1 MTSEKKGVFAV
12 QSSSISPS
20 IYVLMM
26 FYQCRFIAP
35 CKMFFISAPNTPL
48 TKTSKACLDCTPVPQ
63 IQSLVWKTGV
73 PTPSLDGTLT
83 PNQEAIN
90 LLAGFAMGSV
100 MMEGDIVQHLPATQG
115 NKAIGE
121 SLSELP
127 WYSPDP
133 TKKTGGSAICS
144 KRAMLAVKAP
154 KKCKNTQTQAGL
166 MATQH
171 PCQRVPNSE
180 IRIENIIPGSPEY
193 IPYKRIKNGKK
204 GGKNL
209 VAVSVGMTKS
219 KQTPTKAQMAKAQK
233 ELKLAKDAK
242 EKEWQTKGGGKDP

>member
-1 MTSEKKGVFAV
+1 MASEKKGVFPF
-12 QSSSISPS
+12 QSSSIS
-20 IYVLMM
+20 
-26 FYQCRFIAP
+26 C
-35 CKMFFISAPNTPL
+35 SAPNTPL
-48 TKTSKACLDCTPVPQ
+48 TKTSKAFLDHTPIPQ
-63 IQSLVWKTGV
+63 IQSPVWKTGV

-100 MMEGDIVQHLPATQG
+100 RMEGDIVQHLPATQG

-121 SLSELP
+121 SLSELQ

-133 TKKTGGSAICS
+133 KKKTDGSAIHS

-171 PCQRVPNSE
+171 PHQRVPDSE

-193 IPYKRIKNGKK
+193 IPYKQIKNGKR
-204 GGKNL
+204 GSKNL
-209 VAVSVGMTKS
+209 VTVSVDMTKS
-219 KQTPTKAQMAKAQK
+219 KQTLTKTQMAEAQK
-233 ELKLAKDAK
+233 ELKLAKDTK
-242 EKEWQTKGGGKDP
+242 EKEWQTKGGRKAPQK